1 MAILC
6 LSLIIMRAMALRTMP
21 STDRRHAARCVHKR
35 FAIEEVSVH
44 QIWCV
49 AQFVHNGV
57 FCQAPRTIYRARE
70 REREINK
77 GTAVAT
83 ATSIDFVRVLVDFR
97 MLPQMP
103 PMQLVQRVNS
113 SVNWLWPHGQ
123 LAPHSKMS
131 LHIPAK
137 SAPLIPVLRAE
148 RLARAGLQDITSP
161 ERHTCDTHP
170 LQQWISD
177 HGRQGV
183 QRLHVGQG
191 LGSVQE

>member
-1 MAILC
+1 
-6 LSLIIMRAMALRTMP
+6 
-21 STDRRHAARCVHKR
+21 
-35 FAIEEVSVH
+35 
-44 QIWCV
+44 
-49 AQFVHNGV
+49 
-57 FCQAPRTIYRARE
+57 
-70 REREINK
+70 
-77 GTAVAT
+77 VAT
-83 ATSIDFVRVLVDFR
+83 ATSIDYVHVLVDFR

-123 LAPHSKMS
+123 LAPHSNMS
-131 LHIPAK
+131 LYMPSR
-137 SAPLIPVLRAE
+137 SAPLIPVLRAG
-148 RLARAGLQDITSP
+148 RLARAGLQEITSP

-191 LGSVQE
+191 LESVQE